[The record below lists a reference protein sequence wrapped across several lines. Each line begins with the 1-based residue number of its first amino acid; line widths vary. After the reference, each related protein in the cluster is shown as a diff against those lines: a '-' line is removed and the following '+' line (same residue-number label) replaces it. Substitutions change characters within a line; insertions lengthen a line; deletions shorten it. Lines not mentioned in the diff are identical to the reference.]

1 MAPLIRKLFGDG
13 ELGKLVKFA
22 PLIAGSVP
30 VMFAAGIFVKF
41 AALIA
46 GNAPLSFEEVNVDI
60 LASATVPVRLPAGI
74 LVKFAPLPTKLVAV
88 ITPVTSIPC
97 EFEVTAEPTTIRF
110 AVAVVAD
117 NAPVS
122 VVEPPT

>member
-1 MAPLIRKLFGDG
+1 
-13 ELGKLVKFA
+13 
-22 PLIAGSVP
+22 
-30 VMFAAGIFVKF
+30 MFAAGIFVKF

-46 GNAPLSFEEVNVDI
+46 GNAPDNFEAVSVDI
-60 LASATVPVRLPAGI
+60 LASATVPVNCPAGI
-74 LVKFAPLPTKLVAV
+74 LVNFAPLPTKLVAV
-88 ITPVTSIPC
+88 TTPVTSIPC
-97 EFEVTAEPTTIRF
+97 EFEVTAEPTTTRF

>member
-1 MAPLIRKLFGDG
+1 MWTNGPVAPVGLLVPIPTLPLFVMRNLSTPSVSTTKWPPDPVSITSAFVLPSLILS
-13 ELGKLVKFA
+13 ESIPVKFEPS
-22 PLIAGSVP
+22 PL
-30 VMFAAGIFVKF
+30 
-41 AALIA
+41 
-46 GNAPLSFEEVNVDI
+46 NV
-60 LASATVPVRLPAGI
+60 
-74 LVKFAPLPTKLVAV
+74 VAV

-97 EFEVTAEPTTIRF
+97 EFEVTAEPTTMRF